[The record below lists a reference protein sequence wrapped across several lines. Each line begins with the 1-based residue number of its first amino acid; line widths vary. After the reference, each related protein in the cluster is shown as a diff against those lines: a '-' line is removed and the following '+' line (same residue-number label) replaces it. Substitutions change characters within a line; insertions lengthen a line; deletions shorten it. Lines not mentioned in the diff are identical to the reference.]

1 MNTYKEQLQELQEY
15 AFNVLREYPLDKT
28 AANVIAA
35 LGNANNQD
43 RIEFFKLN
51 KDEEIVKVFY
61 GLAESGTIE
70 KWLETYDFL
79 YYANR

>member
-15 AFNVLREYPLDKT
+15 AFNVLREYPLDKA

-35 LGNANNQD
+35 LENANNQD

-51 KDEEIVKVFY
+51 KDEEVVKVFY
-61 GLAESGTIE
+61 GLAASGTIE
-70 KWLETYDFL
+70 KYLETYAFL
-79 YYANR
+79 SYINE